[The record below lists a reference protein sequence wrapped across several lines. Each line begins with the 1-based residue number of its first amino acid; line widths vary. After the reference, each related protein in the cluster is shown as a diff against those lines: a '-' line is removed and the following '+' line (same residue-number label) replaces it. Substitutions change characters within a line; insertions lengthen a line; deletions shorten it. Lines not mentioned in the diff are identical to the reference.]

1 MRPLR
6 ISAAALLASP
16 VLALTAPVA
25 VADSV
30 TAPGVLG
37 GPVASFGFSVT
48 PSSAAPGATIT
59 LRATGCAARP
69 TAGASALFAT
79 APLTVA
85 DGPGQSAKV
94 TLPAGARP
102 GTRYDITFTCG
113 NEQGTTPL
121 TVIPPSTPA
130 TTVRTSLGSGLSGPD
145 AAEVILGAGLVGT
158 AGVLIFRRARTH
170 P

>member
-6 ISAAALLASP
+6 ISAAALLASTA
-16 VLALTAPVA
+16 LALAAPAA

-59 LRATGCAARP
+59 LRATGCAAQP
-69 TAGASALFAT
+69 TAGAAALFAT
-79 APLTVA
+79 APLTSA

-94 TLPAGARP
+94 TLPAAARP

-113 NEQGTTPL
+113 TEQGTTPL
-121 TVIPPSTPA
+121 TVIPPSTP

-145 AAEVILGAGLVGT
+145 AAEVILGAALVGI